1 MLVCNN
7 LKTKIGG
14 TLLQFPKLVIGKN
27 VITETKQIWKG
38 TSFHIQNFD
47 CYENVLAK
55 RGKKLQGNF
64 LYAIT
69 T

>member
-1 MLVCNN
+1 M
-7 LKTKIGG
+7 
-14 TLLQFPKLVIGKN
+14 LVIGKN

>member
-7 LKTKIGG
+7 LKTKIEGH
-14 TLLQFPKLVIGKN
+14 LPIPKNLVIGKN

-47 CYENVLAK
+47 CYENVLK
-55 RGKKLQGNF
+55 R
-64 LYAIT
+64 
-69 T
+69 

>member
-14 TLLQFPKLVIGKN
+14 TLLQFQNFGYGRERYNRDKTNMERNIFPYSK
-27 VITETKQIWKG
+27 
-38 TSFHIQNFD
+38 NFD

-55 RGKKLQGNF
+55 AQVKHCK
-64 LYAIT
+64 AIFYML
-69 T
+69 

>member
-1 MLVCNN
+1 MSQSQNKN
-7 LKTKIGG
+7 WRDTPSISKI
-14 TLLQFPKLVIGKN
+14 LVIGKN

-47 CYENVLAK
+47 CYENVLSK

>member
-1 MLVCNN
+1 MYQSQNKN
-7 LKTKIGG
+7 WRDTPSISKI
-14 TLLQFPKLVIGKN
+14 LVIGKN